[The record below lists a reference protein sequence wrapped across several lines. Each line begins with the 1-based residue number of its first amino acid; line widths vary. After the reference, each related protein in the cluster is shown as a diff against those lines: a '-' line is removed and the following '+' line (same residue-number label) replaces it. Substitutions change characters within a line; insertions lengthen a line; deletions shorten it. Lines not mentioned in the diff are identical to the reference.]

1 LLRELQTLEQAN
13 PELITDD
20 SPTRRVGA
28 EPLSSFGEVRH
39 EVPMLSLDNAFGDDE
54 LGEFDRRVRERLDM
68 ESVEYAAEPKLDGLA
83 VSLLYEGGV
92 LKRGATRGDG
102 SSGEDVTLNVR
113 TIQSIPLRLLG
124 GGYPQRLEVRGEVF
138 ISHEGFRKLNEHA
151 RKREQK
157 PFVNPRNAAAG
168 SLRQLDPKITAR
180 RPLEIYCYGT
190 GLVDKGVLAD
200 RHSEVLQQ
208 LREWG
213 LRVYPGIERVSGLQ
227 GCVNYYRALE
237 QQRSSLPFD
246 IDGVVFKVDRL
257 DLQQRLGFVARA
269 PRWAIARKFPA
280 QEELTRVLDI
290 DVQVGRTGAITPVA
304 RLEPVFVGGVTVTN
318 ATLHNEDEVR
328 RKDVHIGDTV
338 IIRRAG
344 DVIPEVVSVILD
356 KRPDDAKAFVM
367 PNKCPVCGSDIERL
381 EGEAVARC
389 TGGLYC
395 EAQRKEAIKH
405 FASRRAMDIEGLGDK
420 LVEQLV
426 DQNLITDV
434 AGLYAVS
441 AEVLAGLERMG
452 EKSAQNLIKA
462 LQDSKRTTLDRF
474 LYALGIREVGD
485 ATARILASEFGS
497 LDALMQATQE
507 QLEAI
512 HDIGPVVAQHIVQF
526 FHQPHNR
533 EVIARLRLV
542 GIHWP
547 DVEPDTHQPLEGKTY
562 VLTGTLS
569 GIAREEAKQKLQA
582 LGAKVSGSVSRKTT
596 AVIAGEKAGSKL
608 AKAEALG
615 VPVLSEDDLVALLL
629 EHS

>member
-1 LLRELQTLEQAN
+1 MLRELQTLEQAN